1 MGTFQI
7 NEISALNKTIENNFE
22 TWQLIQK
29 ADSSN
34 QETLDFEA
42 AFDHMNAEQTWPTE
56 QDLKEADLKSVKKRV
71 PKGTS
76 EYQAAW
82 ILDSDEEEEEVLY
95 MKIYFEILI
104 KQYE

>member
-7 NEISALNKTIENNFE
+7 NEIFALNKTVDINVE

-56 QDLKEADLKSVKKRV
+56 QDLKEADLKTVKKRV

-76 EYQAAW
+76 DYQATW
-82 ILDSDEEEEEVLY
+82 ILDSEEEEEVLL
-95 MKIYFEILI
+95 YFFIF
-104 KQYE
+104 KF